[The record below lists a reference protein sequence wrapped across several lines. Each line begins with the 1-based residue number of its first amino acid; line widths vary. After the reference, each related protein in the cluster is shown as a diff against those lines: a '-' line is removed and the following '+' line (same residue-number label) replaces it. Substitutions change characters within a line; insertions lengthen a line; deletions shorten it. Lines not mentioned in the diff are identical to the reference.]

1 MGRLMAVDDDDNDV
15 ITDLDV
21 SIFVFLPE
29 SWKATVED
37 PVKSNEK
44 KRKFDV
50 VVSMLLNDTELN
62 MFLNLYC
69 RLRFISQSNFFSLL
83 LLFGRSVESFS

>member
-15 ITDLDV
+15 LTDLNV

-29 SWKATVED
+29 SWKAMVED

-62 MFLNLYC
+62 MFL
-69 RLRFISQSNFFSLL
+69 
-83 LLFGRSVESFS
+83 

>member
-1 MGRLMAVDDDDNDV
+1 MAVDDDDNDV
-15 ITDLDV
+15 LTDLNV

-29 SWKATVED
+29 NRKAMVED
-37 PVKSNEK
+37 HVKSNEK

-62 MFLNLYC
+62 MFLYLYC
-69 RLRFISQSNFFSLL
+69 
-83 LLFGRSVESFS
+83 